1 MRNGR
6 FDVGSQFALILLGK
20 FARMKSAC
28 IKVRTLSWLNGLID
42 GTKFKFEPFRGPNRP
57 QAAKS
62 NSSRLA
68 IESHDVFVTIVLI

>member
-28 IKVRTLSWLNGLID
+28 IKVRTLSWLNGLIE
-42 GTKFKFEPFRGPNRP
+42 GTKFKFEPFTDRIDPRRRKP
-57 QAAKS
+57 
-62 NSSRLA
+62 
-68 IESHDVFVTIVLI
+68 IPVV